1 MFKIKMALARSNWLA
16 AGCSGRPNGATM
28 NRTESALGR
37 RRRRC
42 AGDGAPKARC
52 TLAASA
58 QCLHESRRRVNMDL
72 YEYEDGRCARHATFN
87 ISAAGMDSM
96 RTRGLTRPNR
106 LGRSVYGPYPLFLVH
121 QGCLLALTRY
131 WLFIAINYYSINNKD
146 KGGRGGKYIAYSN
159 FILRNIVGGNKGG
172 LGGGCIAQ

>member
-1 MFKIKMALARSNWLA
+1 
-16 AGCSGRPNGATM
+16 M
-28 NRTESALGR
+28 NLTEPVLGR

-72 YEYEDGRCARHATFN
+72 YEDGRCAWHATFN
-87 ISAAGMDSM
+87 ISAAGTDSM

-106 LGRSVYGPYPLFLVH
+106 LGRSVYGPYPPFLGTRGVS
-121 QGCLLALTRY
+121 CLALTRY

-146 KGGRGGKYIAYSN
+146 KGGRGGKYIAQYW
-159 FILRNIVGGNKGG
+159 R
-172 LGGGCIAQ
+172 Q